1 VVLMLLAKVGMVTAQ
16 GLRAKRRY
24 AIVFAFIAAA
34 LLTPPD
40 VITQVMLAVPVI
52 LLYEISIIGIVLTV
66 RRANDDE
73 DDEG

>member
-1 VVLMLLAKVGMVTAQ
+1 
-16 GLRAKRRY
+16 
-24 AIVFAFIAAA
+24 
-34 LLTPPD
+34 
-40 VITQVMLAVPVI
+40 VI

>member
-1 VVLMLLAKVGMVTAQ
+1 
-16 GLRAKRRY
+16 
-24 AIVFAFIAAA
+24 
-34 LLTPPD
+34 
-40 VITQVMLAVPVI
+40 